1 MNLPL
6 LSLFRLPVV
15 SSAFVFVALV
25 VGPAR
30 GAAVDQEL
38 VARDFIDR
46 HCSSCHNDVDR
57 EGGLDL
63 TSLQYT
69 PSNPDNFA
77 VWVKLHDRVQTGE
90 MPPKEKKRPDAGE
103 MAAFIRHVSSTL
115 IASEEALVAQSGRAT
130 RRRLNR
136 SEYENAL
143 RDLLSA
149 PWLQLQRNLPE
160 DGEASHFNKM
170 SQALEVSH
178 VHMQRYVDAARSAMR
193 QIMANQLLRP
203 PTTTR
208 RIYARDSIEFNS
220 QDGNPD
226 RGRFPVLGNAADLP
240 ALTRTA
246 PLTVGDADPARREL
260 EGMAWTNSNFEG
272 NNRPW
277 RTYLS
282 FVSGYYNIRF
292 KGQTIWV
299 GPNGSRVKGNVP
311 NDSLTD
317 EKAIA
322 QTYVAPEWHRPNH
335 ADVSPGR
342 RYEPIKVYTK
352 FGPRGEG
359 YFGEVGRFDLTPE
372 VGEAELQHVWL
383 PMGGNLIT
391 DAVRMYRSRPGF
403 TAIDSHTNQLAQRDG
418 MPGVAFRWVEIEGP
432 LYDETTDAGYKLLFG
447 NLPIKQVNDP
457 MRAVP
462 VDVVALAGPTG
473 RGGRGAASPRQVDA
487 VASAHAGSR
496 GDLADAIR
504 QQADPYNGAP
514 MGKAF
519 VEVESAN
526 PMQDAERLLRGFLAR
541 AYRRPVVEA
550 DVTRFLALFKR
561 WHDQGLGFAGSML
574 ASYTAALASPQF
586 LYLQENPGR
595 LDDHALAD
603 RLALFLWNSPPDA
616 TLRAHADKG
625 DLHEPAVLRAETARL
640 LADPK
645 SQRFVNAF
653 LDYWL
658 DVRRMEETSPDISL
672 YNDYFIDDFLK
683 EAALEEP
690 RLMFAEQLRLN
701 LPARTIVDADFTFLN
716 DRLAEHYRIS
726 GVTGVR
732 MRKVTLPVGSVRG
745 GMMTT
750 AAVLKVTANGSTTSP
765 VLRGKWIMER
775 IAGYELPPPPAAVP
789 AVEPDI
795 RGAVTIRQQLDKHR
809 ADESCAQCHR
819 KIDAPGFALESFDVM
834 GGWRERYR
842 ALAAGQIPAR
852 GFGHNG
858 WPQTFF
864 YALPVDPSGATADGR
879 AFKDVREF
887 KQLLLQDERQLA
899 RNIAKQLSVFA
910 TASRVRF
917 SDRARIEQIL
927 DKTVATQYG
936 IRSIVE
942 ELVQSELFLN
952 K

>member
-1 MNLPL
+1 MKLTS
-6 LSLFRLPVV
+6 LSRIAFPILWSVLF
-15 SSAFVFVALV
+15 AVALAL
-25 VGPAR
+25 PAH
-30 GAAVDQEL
+30 AATLAPE
-38 VARDFIDR
+38 ATDFIDR
-46 HCSSCHNDVDR
+46 HCSSCHNDVDK
-57 EGGLDL
+57 EAGLDL
-63 TSLQYT
+63 TALKYT

-77 VWVKLHDRVQTGE
+77 VWVKLHDRVQNGE

-103 MAAFIRHVSSTL
+103 MAAFIKNVSASL
-115 IASEEALVAQSGRAT
+115 VASEEALLAQSGRAT

-149 PWLQLQRNLPE
+149 PWLQLQRQLPE

-170 SQALEVSH
+170 SKALEVSH
-178 VHMQRYVDAARSAMR
+178 VHLQRYVEAARSAMR

-208 RIYARDSIEFNS
+208 RIYARESIEFNS

-240 ALTRTA
+240 ALTRLA

-260 EGMAWTNSNFEG
+260 EGMGWTNSNFEG

-299 GPNGSRVKGNVP
+299 GPNGSRVKGGVP
-311 NDSLTD
+311 DDALTD

-322 QTYVAPEWHRPNH
+322 QSYVAPEWHRPNH
-335 ADVSPGR
+335 ADVGPGR

-359 YFGEVGRFDLTPE
+359 YFGEVGRFDLMPE
-372 VGEAELQHVWL
+372 VGEVELKHVWL

-432 LYDETTDAGYKLLFG
+432 LYDEATDAGYKLLFG
-447 NLPIKQVNDP
+447 DLPIKQVTDP
-457 MRAVP
+457 KRSVP
-462 VDVVALAGPTG
+462 VDVVALAAPGS

-487 VASAHAGSR
+487 VASARAGSR
-496 GDLADAIR
+496 GELGDAIR

-514 MGKAF
+514 MGKAM

-526 PMQDAERLLRGFLAR
+526 PLQDAERLIRGFMAR
-541 AYRRPVVEA
+541 AYRRPVQEA
-550 DVTRFLALFKR
+550 DVARYVSLFKR
-561 WHDQGLGFAGSML
+561 WHDEGLGFAGSML
-574 ASYTAALASPQF
+574 ASYTAVLASPAF
-586 LYLQENPGR
+586 LFLQEEPGR
-595 LDDHALAD
+595 LDNHALAD

-616 TLRAHADKG
+616 ALRARADKG
-625 DLHEPAVLRAETARL
+625 ELQDPTVLRAETARL

-690 RLMFAEQLRLN
+690 RLFFAEQLRQN

-726 GVTGVR
+726 GVKGVK

-834 GGWRERYR
+834 GGWRDRYR

-858 WPQTFF
+858 WPQAFF

-879 AFKDVREF
+879 AFKDVNEF
-887 KQLLLQDERQLA
+887 KQLLLQDERQIA
-899 RNIAKQLSVFA
+899 RNIVKQLSIFA
-910 TASRVRF
+910 TAAPVRF

-927 DKTVATQYG
+927 DQARASQYG
-936 IRSIVE
+936 LRSIVE
-942 ELVQSELFLN
+942 EIVQSELFLN